1 MKDLSPFF
9 APKSVLIVG
18 ASRNEFT
25 FNWQIVKNL
34 RELMYKGE
42 IFILNPNADEILGV
56 KCYSTFKE
64 IPKIPELCIVL
75 LTKHIGE
82 TIQELANGG
91 IKHCI
96 IQSDLNV
103 TNNHEELLQTLR
115 QISKENNMVIIGP
128 GSIGLINTANFFT
141 SSIIPVRRHV
151 IQNHRKNRTN
161 GSLSFFA
168 QSGGLSG
175 ALGWWNPI
183 QEFPISKVIHI
194 GESVNVSSAEMIQY
208 LFDDLETQVISL
220 YLRSL
225 TKEVVDVIR
234 SNSSRKPVLYKY
246 VGPKNSLYDELHTTL
261 AIEVKNYIELF
272 EFAKVFLWCPPP
284 KGNSIGIIGP
294 SSGAIHLVI
303 SEMNNTELNL
313 ATELNPQTKKLI
325 LEQVGGST
333 SPAGNPVDYWP
344 PKKFISTDVCSVYYV
359 SSNALLEDSNV
370 DALFLALEF
379 FSEIEFDFGIFSS
392 IQKRFPH
399 KPIIAVLI
407 MAEKEGRERIIT
419 CANKLH
425 IPVFIDE
432 VERAIRAYAAFV
444 QYHLRK

>member
-34 RELMYKGE
+34 RELMFKGE

-56 KCYSTFKE
+56 KCFSALE
-64 IPKIPELCIVL
+64 ELPKVPELCIVL

-82 TIQELANGG
+82 TVQELADKG
-91 IKHCI
+91 IKYCI

-103 TNNHEELLQTLR
+103 TNNHEELLHSLR
-115 QISKENNMVIIGP
+115 EISDKNDMVIIGP

-141 SSIIPVRRHV
+141 SSIIPVRRHI
-151 IQNHRKNRTN
+151 IQNHRKNRKN

-183 QEFPISKVIHI
+183 QAFPISKIIHI
-194 GESVNVSSAEMIQY
+194 GESVNVTSAEMIKY

-225 TKEVVDVIR
+225 TKELVKVIK

-246 VGPKNSLYDELHTTL
+246 VGPQNSLYDELHTTL

-303 SEMNNTELNL
+303 SEMNNTDLNL

-325 LEQVGGST
+325 LDRVGGST

-344 PKKFISTDVCSVYYV
+344 PKKFIGTDVCSVYYV
-359 SSNALLEDSNV
+359 SSNALLEDNKV

-407 MAEKEGRERIIT
+407 MAEKEGRERIVT
-419 CANKLH
+419 CANELN

-432 VERAIRAYAAFV
+432 VERAIRAYAVFV

>member
-9 APKSVLIVG
+9 TPDSVLIIG

-34 RELMYKGE
+34 RELMFKGE
-42 IFILNPNADEILGV
+42 IFVINPNADDILGV
-56 KCYSTFKE
+56 KCYSTLGE
-64 IPKIPELCIVL
+64 LPKIPELCIVL

-82 TIQELANGG
+82 TMQELATFG

-103 TNNHEELLQTLR
+103 SNNHEEISQILH
-115 QISKENNMVIIGP
+115 QISKDHDMMIVGP
-128 GSIGLINTANFFT
+128 GSIGLINTSNFFT

-151 IQNHRKNRTN
+151 IQNHRRNRKN

-194 GESVNVSSAEMIQY
+194 GESMNVTAADMIQY

-220 YLRSL
+220 YLRTL
-225 TKEVVDVIR
+225 TKELVDVIR
-234 SNSSRKPVLYKY
+234 ENSSRKPVLYKY
-246 VGPKNSLYDELHTTL
+246 VGDKNQLLDDLHNTL

-272 EFAKVFLWCPPP
+272 EFAKVFLWSPPP
-284 KGNSIGIIGP
+284 KGSSIGIIGP

-303 SEMNNTELNL
+303 SEMQNTELNL
-313 ATELNPQTKKLI
+313 ATELNPQTRKLI
-325 LEQVGGST
+325 LERVGGST
-333 SPAGNPVDYWP
+333 SIEGNPVDYWP
-344 PKKFISTDVCSVYYV
+344 PKKFIGTDVCNVYYV
-359 SSNALLEDSNV
+359 SGNALLEDSKV

-379 FSEIEFDFGIFSS
+379 FSEIEFDFAIFAS

-407 MAEKEGRERIIT
+407 MAEKEGRERIIS

-425 IPVFIDE
+425 IPVFVDE
-432 VERAIRAYAAFV
+432 VERAIRAYASFV

>member
-1 MKDLSPFF
+1 MKNISPFF
-9 APKSVLIVG
+9 APDSVLIVG

-42 IFILNPNADEILGV
+42 IFVINPNADEILGV
-56 KCYSTFKE
+56 KCYSSLEKL
-64 IPKIPELCIVL
+64 PKIPDLCIVL
-75 LTKHIGE
+75 LMKNIVVTV
-82 TIQELANGG
+82 QELAKFG
-91 IKHCI
+91 IKNCI
-96 IQSDLNV
+96 IQSDLNIS
-103 TNNHEELLQTLR
+103 NNHEQIMGELR
-115 QISKENNMVIIGP
+115 QISEENDMLIIGP
-128 GSIGLINTANFFT
+128 GSIGLINTTNYFT
-141 SSIIPVRRHV
+141 SSIIPVRRHI

-168 QSGGLSG
+168 ESGGLSG

-225 TKEVVDVIR
+225 TQELIDVIK
-234 SNSSRKPVLYKY
+234 SNVSRKPVLYKY
-246 VGPKNSLYDELHTTL
+246 VGNQSSLLDDLRTTL

-294 SSGAIHLVI
+294 SSGAIHLII
-303 SEMNNTELNL
+303 SEMQNTELNL

-325 LEQVGGST
+325 LDHVGGST
-333 SPAGNPVDYWP
+333 SAEGNPVDYWP
-344 PKKFISTDVCSVYYV
+344 PKKFIGIDVCNVYYV
-359 SSNALLEDSNV
+359 SSNALLEDSKV

-379 FSEIEFDFGIFSS
+379 FSEIEFDFGIFAS

-407 MAEKEGRERIIT
+407 MAEKEGRERIIS
-419 CANKLH
+419 CSRKLH
-425 IPVFIDE
+425 IPVFVEE
-432 VERAIRAYAAFV
+432 VERAIRAYSVFV